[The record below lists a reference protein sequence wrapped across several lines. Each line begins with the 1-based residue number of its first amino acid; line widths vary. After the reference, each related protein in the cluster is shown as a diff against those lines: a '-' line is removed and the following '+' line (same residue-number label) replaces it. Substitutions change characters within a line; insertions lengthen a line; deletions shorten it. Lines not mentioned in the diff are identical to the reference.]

1 MLAPRAEEG
10 GVRFMITPSASS
22 TRLIV
27 AAVLS
32 SALAVYAW
40 HALTLG
46 FASYL
51 VQALAP
57 VVGTD
62 DRFTFTDLFG
72 AQFAIWDPYAQPPA
86 AYETFVRTAG
96 DGVWFGIGATR
107 DRLTGLETWL
117 GWSLVCT
124 TLLMVGGL
132 AIGFG
137 LPWLAAR
144 RVRRNIPHSPIA
156 AHHSALPSAAW
167 LSIILLPLGMLACW
181 HCSYP
186 RSRFGQGVFEMHD
199 MLRWRGPAVALA
211 VGLLG
216 GMVQLFF
223 DWQVRRP
230 RRQCLRCGFPSAGPR
245 IPPRCTDCGFDSDP
259 ARIAGIL
266 AWRLAKYGAAA
277 LLIVG
282 TLVWAWMS
290 FAPYDGVL
298 GREFLS
304 RWLLLRPLAA

>member
-1 MLAPRAEEG
+1 M
-10 GVRFMITPSASS
+10 RFMIRPSSSS

-32 SALAVYAW
+32 SAFAVYAW

-46 FASYL
+46 FARYL

-57 VVGTD
+57 VAGTD

-72 AQFAIWDPYAQPPA
+72 AQFAVWDPYAQPPA

-96 DGVWFGIGATR
+96 DGAWFGIGATR

-117 GWSLVCT
+117 GWSLIRT
-124 TLLMVGGL
+124 TLMMVGGL

-137 LPWLAAR
+137 LPRLAAR
-144 RVRRNIPHSPIA
+144 RFHRRAPQSPTTTRRFP
-156 AHHSALPSAAW
+156 SPSAAW
-167 LSIILLPLGMLACW
+167 LSIILLPLVMLACW

-186 RSRFGQGVFEMHD
+186 RSRFGQGVFEMHE
-199 MLRWRGPAVALA
+199 MLSWRGPALALA

-216 GMVQLFF
+216 GMVQLFL

-230 RRQCLRCGFPSAGPR
+230 RRQCLRCGFPSATPQ
-245 IPPRCTDCGFDSDP
+245 IPPRCTDCGFESNP
-259 ARIAGIL
+259 ARIARIL

-282 TLVWAWMS
+282 ALLWAWMS
-290 FAPYDGVL
+290 FAPSDGVL

-304 RWLLLRPLAA
+304 RWLFLRPLAA